1 MIIGMRF
8 NFKNILKEIIKLFN
22 YCTLSQ
28 IITNHKIPYTIL
40 LKHIS
45 SGDIK
50 YIKLFGQKLINQKVI
65 KLFKKNI
72 FENDYIHNIKV
83 DNINFKMKFKD
94 NAIDQPIY
102 ERIIGK
108 REPSTVAVLK
118 SIVQEDF
125 KILEIGACYG
135 YFSIILSKLLNSK
148 GQIISIEC
156 LPRNYEILNNN
167 LNLNNINNVETL
179 NYFISSQNEAN
190 VFFEKNVRDPYALI
204 KRLKNNINLDN
215 EIKNSSKF
223 DGVKS
228 ISISNLLKSLNFNPN
243 LIFMD
248 IEGIE
253 VDAIEDLSS
262 NYLDEHKPI
271 ILFEIHNDYYIGDKN
286 LNYLLS
292 ILKNKNYIIR
302 EIDGNILGYINEKN

>member
-1 MIIGMRF
+1 MRF

-50 YIKLFGQKLINQKVI
+50 YINLFGQKLINQKVI
-65 KLFKKNI
+65 NLFKKNI

-135 YFSIILSKLLNSK
+135 YFSIILSKLLKSK

-167 LNLNNINNVETL
+167 LSLNNINNVETL

-204 KRLKNNINLDN
+204 KRFKNNIKLDN

-262 NYLDEHKPI
+262 NYLDKHKPI
-271 ILFEIHNDYYIGDKN
+271 ILFEIHNDYYMGDKN

-292 ILKNKNYIIR
+292 ILKNKNYMLR